1 MNQVLSTE
9 EILAIEHR
17 GTKDEGLRFARAIEA
32 AVLTK
37 LDIAKPVAWC
47 KVKDVFDDDSMLRQC
62 GVKRGALLY
71 TTPQPDRTAELE
83 AALREVREALLL
95 YTFDGNTADRAIAT
109 IDEVLGKPY

>member
-47 KVKDVFDDDSMLRQC
+47 KVEDVFDDDSMLRQC
-62 GVKRGALLY
+62 SVK
-71 TTPQPDRTAELE
+71 QS
-83 AALREVREALLL
+83 

-109 IDEVLGKPY
+109 INEVLGKPY